1 MGCRPAAGNRPPEPP
16 RPRAGRRAL
25 GLALALGAVAACAT
39 APDPAKTQELTAAEQ
54 AAVSEALIPL
64 LTTAGLWQASS
75 PGCPIKF
82 EPVDTEGVDVEL
94 TPHAPCRVRLELG
107 RAALGLDRD
116 SLRALLAHE
125 LAHLQLGHPDTR
137 LAREKSREET
147 QKNVRTARKA
157 ASKGLG
163 LIPGVGGLIGK
174 GVGAAGKA
182 ADAAAA
188 LAAHAYLP
196 EEERAADALAGTLLD
211 AAGPGG
217 CRALTALLEA
227 RLRAPDDAAWT
238 PWTTEHP
245 VDAGRVEA
253 FAGACKEV
261 ARS

>member
-1 MGCRPAAGNRPPEPP
+1 VAV
-16 RPRAGRRAL
+16 
-25 GLALALGAVAACAT
+25 ALGAVAACAT
-39 APDPAKTQELTAAEQ
+39 APDPAKTRELTAAEQ
-54 AAVSEALIPL
+54 AAVSEVLVPL
-64 LTTAGLWQASS
+64 LAAAGLWQAAG

-82 EPVDTEGVDVEL
+82 EPVDTDGVDVEL
-94 TPHAPCRVRLELG
+94 TPHAPCRVRLTLG
-107 RAALGLDRD
+107 RAALGLERD

-125 LAHLQLGHPDTR
+125 LAHLQLGHPDAR
-137 LAREKSREET
+137 LTREKSREET
-147 QKNVRTARKA
+147 QKSVRAARKA
-157 ASKGLG
+157 DTKGLG
-163 LIPGVGGLIGK
+163 FIPGVGGLIGK

-196 EEERAADALAGTLLD
+196 EEERAADVLAGTLLD

-238 PWTTEHP
+238 PWITEHP
-245 VDAGRVEA
+245 VDAGRSSA
-253 FAGACKEV
+253 FADACQEV